1 MHQKPEGGNEDQ
13 SNRPLKTARISG
25 NQRELGM
32 LGVDLMSELGA
43 SSITVVLFKPYD
55 GRSGRNETLEP
66 AARRQGPLGIRINP
80 SARAAPR
87 RSFEPAQLTGSAAI
101 RS

>member
-1 MHQKPEGGNEDQ
+1 MHQNPEGGNDDQ

-25 NQRELGM
+25 NQRELGAFATE
-32 LGVDLMSELGA
+32 LSAELGA
-43 SSITVVLFKPYD
+43 SSITIGIFKPYD

-66 AARRQGPLGIRINP
+66 AARRHGPLGIRINP